1 MREVGLGA
9 GVKQQVASIDYHLH
23 KMELEATHSMSVEST
38 TKQSSTAY
46 FWGEMWAIRRIEI
59 KQLSHHVPLQIVVPP
74 QLGAPTI

>member
-9 GVKQQVASIDYHLH
+9 GVKQQVASIDSHLH

-46 FWGEMWAIRRIEI
+46 MG
-59 KQLSHHVPLQIVVPP
+59 
-74 QLGAPTI
+74 